1 MKASSWLR
9 LKAMIVKELWAVL
22 RDPRAR
28 ITLIVP
34 PLLQLI
40 LFGFASTLE
49 VKNITLGIY
58 DQDHGVWSRGVID
71 GAAGSPNVKHLV
83 RLDSPRAV
91 ARAIDNRE
99 VIAVM
104 NFDANFSR
112 DVAAHRPAQVQVVF
126 DGRRSNAA
134 QIVNGYLSQIVA
146 GVGAEISASPQ
157 TPGGSNVTHWFNP
170 NLDYLWF
177 TMPSLIVTIAAL
189 SVLSVTSQSVARER
203 ELGTFDQL
211 LVSPLRTYEILAGK
225 VTPALLLGTFNATIY
240 LLLIPNVFGV
250 PFSGSVLI
258 FYLALFA
265 YLIALI
271 GIGLLVSILARTQQ
285 QAFLGMFL
293 TTIPLIIVS
302 GFAAPIDNMP
312 GWLQVIAQA
321 NPLTHF
327 LVIVEGLF
335 LKSMPL
341 GDVLANLWPLLVI
354 AAVAL
359 TSAALLF
366 RSKLE

>member
-1 MKASSWLR
+1 
-9 LKAMIVKELWAVL
+9 
-22 RDPRAR
+22 
-28 ITLIVP
+28 
-34 PLLQLI
+34 
-40 LFGFASTLE
+40 
-49 VKNITLGIY
+49 
-58 DQDHGVWSRGVID
+58 
-71 GAAGSPNVKHLV
+71 
-83 RLDSPRAV
+83 V

-157 TPGGSNVTHWFNP
+157 MQGGSIVTHWFNP

-250 PFSGSVLI
+250 PFTGSVLI

>member
-1 MKASSWLR
+1 MTASSWLR
-9 LKAMIVKELWAVL
+9 LKAMIMKELMAVL

-28 ITLIVP
+28 MTLIAP
-34 PLLQLI
+34 PLIQLF
-40 LFGFASTLE
+40 LFGFAATLE
-49 VKNITLGIY
+49 VKNITLGVY
-58 DQDHGVWSRGVID
+58 DQDRGAWSREVINA
-71 GAAGSPNVKHLV
+71 AAGSASVKHLV
-83 RLDSPRAV
+83 RLDSPQAV
-91 ARAIDNRE
+91 ARAIDNRD

-104 NFDANFSR
+104 VFDANFSR
-112 DVAAHRPAQVQVVF
+112 DVAAHRAAQVQVVF

-134 QIVNGYLSQIVA
+134 QIVNGYLAQIVA

-157 TPGGSNVTHWFNP
+157 VSPGSVVTNWFNP
-170 NLDYLWF
+170 NLEYIWF
-177 TMPSLIVTIAAL
+177 TMPALIVTIAAL

-225 VTPALLLGTFNATIY
+225 VTPALMLGTFNATVY

-250 PFSGSVLI
+250 PFAGSILI

-271 GIGLLVSILARTQQ
+271 GIGLLVSILARSQQ

-293 TTIPLIIVS
+293 TTIPLIMLS
-302 GFAAPIDNMP
+302 GYAAPIDNMP

-321 NPLTHF
+321 DPLAHF
-327 LVIVEGLF
+327 LVISEGLF
-335 LKSMPL
+335 LKGMPL

-359 TSAALLF
+359 SSAALLF

>member
-1 MKASSWLR
+1 MNASSWLR

-34 PLLQLI
+34 PLLQLF

-58 DQDHGVWSRGVID
+58 NQDRGAWSREVIN
-71 GAAGSPNVKHLV
+71 AVAGSPNVRHLLV
-83 RLDSPRAV
+83 LDSPQAV
-91 ARAIDNRE
+91 ARAIDNRD
-99 VIAVM
+99 VIAAM
-104 NFDANFSR
+104 IFNANFSR
-112 DVAAHRPAQVQVVF
+112 DVAAHSSTQVQVVF

-134 QIVNGYLSQIVA
+134 QIVNGYLGQIVA
-146 GVGAEISASPQ
+146 SVGAEISASPQ
-157 TPGGSNVTHWFNP
+157 TPHGSIVTNWFNP

-177 TMPSLIVTIAAL
+177 TMPALIVTIAAL
-189 SVLSVTSQSVARER
+189 SVLSVTSQSIARER

-211 LVSPLRTYEILAGK
+211 LVSPLRVYEILVGK
-225 VTPALLLGTFNATIY
+225 VAPALLLGTFNATIY
-240 LLLIPNVFGV
+240 LLLIPTVFGV
-250 PFSGSVLI
+250 PFTGSVLI

-271 GIGLLVSILARTQQ
+271 GIGLLVSIVARTQQ

-293 TTIPLIIVS
+293 TAIPLIMTS
-302 GFAAPIDNMP
+302 GYAAPIDNMP

-321 NPLTHF
+321 NPLAHF
-327 LVIVEGLF
+327 LVIIEGVF
-335 LKSMPL
+335 LKGMPL
-341 GDVLANLWPLLVI
+341 GDVLAALWPLLVI

-359 TSAALLF
+359 TGAALLF

>member
-1 MKASSWLR
+1 MNAASWGR

-22 RDPRAR
+22 RDRRAR
-28 ITLIVP
+28 LTLILP
-34 PLLQLI
+34 PLLQLF

-49 VKNITLGIY
+49 VKNFNLGIY
-58 DQDHGVWSRGVID
+58 DQDRGAWSRQVINS
-71 GAAGSPNVKHLV
+71 AAGSPNVGHLV
-83 RLDSPRAV
+83 RLDSPQAV
-91 ARAIDNRE
+91 ARAIDNRD
-99 VIAVM
+99 VIGVM
-104 NFDANFSR
+104 IFDANFSR
-112 DVAAHRPAQVQVVF
+112 DVAAHRPAQVQVAF

-134 QIVNGYLSQIVA
+134 QIVSGYLGQIVSS
-146 GVGAEISASPQ
+146 VGAEISARPQ
-157 TPGGSNVTHWFNP
+157 PPTGSVVTHWFNP

-177 TMPSLIVTIAAL
+177 TMPALIVTIAAL

-211 LVSPLRTYEILAGK
+211 LVSPLRTHEILAGK
-225 VTPALLLGTFNATIY
+225 VAPALLLGTFNATVY
-240 LLLIPNVFGV
+240 LVLIPNVFGV
-250 PFSGSVLI
+250 PLTGSVLI

-271 GIGLLVSILARTQQ
+271 GIGLLISILARTQQ

-293 TTIPLIIVS
+293 LVIPLILLS
-302 GFAAPIDNMP
+302 GFSAPVDNMS

-321 NPLTHF
+321 DPLTHF
-327 LVIVEGLF
+327 LVITEGLF
-335 LKSMPL
+335 LKGMPL
-341 GDVLANLWPLLVI
+341 IDVLAHVWPLIVI

-366 RSKLE
+366 RAKLE

>member
-1 MKASSWLR
+1 MNASSWLR

-34 PLLQLI
+34 PLLQLF

-58 DQDHGVWSRGVID
+58 DQDRGVWSREVID
-71 GAAGSPNVKHLV
+71 SAAGSPNVRHLV
-83 RLDSPRAV
+83 RLDSPQAV
-91 ARAIDNRE
+91 ARAIDNRD

-104 NFDANFSR
+104 IFDANFSR
-112 DVAAHRPAQVQVVF
+112 NVAAHRSAQVQVVF

-134 QIVNGYLSQIVA
+134 QIVNGYLGRIVDS
-146 GVGAEISASPQ
+146 VGAGIAASPQ
-157 TPGGSNVTHWFNP
+157 MAGGSIVTNWFNP

-177 TMPSLIVTIAAL
+177 TMPALIVTIAAL

-250 PFSGSVLI
+250 PFTGSVLI

-265 YLIALI
+265 YLVALI

-293 TTIPLIIVS
+293 TTIPLIILS
-302 GFAAPIDNMP
+302 GYAAPIDNMP

-321 NPLTHF
+321 NPLAHF
-327 LVIVEGLF
+327 LDIVEGLF
-335 LKSMPL
+335 LKGMPL